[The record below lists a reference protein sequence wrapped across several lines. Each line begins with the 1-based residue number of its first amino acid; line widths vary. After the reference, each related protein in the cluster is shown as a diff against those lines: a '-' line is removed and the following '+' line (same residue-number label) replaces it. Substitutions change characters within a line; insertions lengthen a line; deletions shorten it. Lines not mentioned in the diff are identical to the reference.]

1 MTGRSPIFTAVG
13 PAGAERQIATLQ
25 DRPEQPS
32 RDGGVVWLPGLK
44 SEMTS
49 TKASALAAWA
59 SREKINCT
67 RMDYSGHG
75 QSSGRFE
82 DGRIGD
88 WLDEADHVLARC
100 TSGPQ
105 VLVGSSTGGYLAL
118 LLLKRYLE
126 ASAAK
131 ADRIRAL
138 VLIAPA
144 WDLTTKLMW
153 DRFPESA
160 RQAIAEQGVYMR
172 PSNYGDGPY
181 AITRDFIEEGKKHL
195 IGPEGFDPGRPV
207 FILHG
212 LQDEDV
218 PWEHTLDLA
227 SVLRGD
233 HTHVEAVPEGDHRLS
248 TPADI
253 DLMLR
258 TVTRALG

>member
-1 MTGRSPIFTAVG
+1 MSEQQPAFISVG
-13 PAGAERQIATLQ
+13 PAGAERRITTLL
-25 DRPEQPS
+25 DRPQNPL
-32 RDGGVVWLPGLK
+32 RAGGLVWLPGLK

-59 SREKINCT
+59 EREQINCT

-75 QSSGRFE
+75 QSSGLFE
-82 DGRIGD
+82 DGTIGA
-88 WLDEADHVLARC
+88 WLDEVDQVVTDS

-126 ASAAK
+126 TSPAK
-131 ADRIRAL
+131 AHRIRAL

-144 WDLTTKLMW
+144 WDLTSTLMW

-160 RQAIAEQGVYMR
+160 RRAITEHGVYMR
-172 PSNYGDGPY
+172 PSNYGDAPY
-181 AITRDFIEEGKKHL
+181 AITRSFIDEGKNHL
-195 IGPEGFDPGRPV
+195 IGPDGFDPGRPV
-207 FILHG
+207 YILHG

-218 PWEHTLDLA
+218 PWEHTLELV
-227 SVLRGD
+227 SILRGD
-233 HTHVEAVPEGDHRLS
+233 HTRVEAVPEGDHRLS

-258 TVTRALG
+258 TVARALE